1 MAIDIEASIN
11 GKNLSI
17 GAFGS
22 QQQISHDEA
31 VTLVDS
37 IARTLSESS

>member
-11 GKNLSI
+11 GKNLGI

-31 VTLVDS
+31 VTLVDI